1 MTGGQTS
8 TQTGRHIH
16 KSLVSRKA
24 CWGSVVVV
32 RVDESVKV
40 SVGSGGV
47 GGWGWGGGFVSELEL
62 LKYKHVVVF
71 GSAAASLLLLSI
83 ARELQRGCGQQ

>member
-1 MTGGQTS
+1 MG
-8 TQTGRHIH
+8 
-16 KSLVSRKA
+16 L
-24 CWGSVVVV
+24 
-32 RVDESVKV
+32 
-40 SVGSGGV
+40 
-47 GGWGWGGGFVSELEL
+47 GGGFVSELEL